1 MRSIIWLPCAGW
13 WQREKRRQQA
23 YSEIEQPESF
33 PYAPRKR
40 ALTLPGIGY
49 SAQQQS
55 SCPLF
60 DSLPV
65 EIRLIIYKNLLGGK
79 SLHIGNLERRL
90 QHWVCRVDRRTEVQ
104 EGLTLGLCLPLWI
117 TAKDQDLLP
126 ILLTCRQA

>member
-1 MRSIIWLPCAGW
+1 MCSILCLPCVGW
-13 WQREKRRQQA
+13 WQRERRRQQA
-23 YSEIEQPESF
+23 YSEIEQPGPF

-40 ALTLPGIGY
+40 ALTLPGIDS
-49 SAQQQS
+49 SAQKRS

-90 QHWVCRVDRRTEVQ
+90 QHWVCRVDCETEVQ

-117 TAKDQDLLP
+117 TAKDRDLLP